1 MYITNSSL
9 SGFGLPYS
17 VLSSM
22 ESWRNTYTI
31 CFFVLTGSS
40 KDFILDPKTE
50 EKLTPSDNFS
60 PATISL
66 RTLKEDASEK
76 DDCKLNPSKQKEKP
90 VCLTTIAEADSS
102 ISINPCSSTGLFGDK
117 NLVNCENT
125 ANSKENI
132 VAVTSSKIADCTLS
146 CIPQSS
152 SLDTMQSVS
161 ILQSLEVQ
169 PPDSAGDFFNESDI
183 EDNQQNDVTCQGDET
198 DELVANE
205 KCDVENREEMY
216 DETRGT
222 AFGENPI
229 HDDDEANF
237 KRVNKENKQI
247 LGSIAFTETYE
258 KVRDVVPNSIP
269 AEIPDIENYCI
280 EGNSL
285 SSTVICDSA
294 IQEKPAGNYE
304 ERETH
309 DKRLSQPSDTIL
321 PPENVKT
328 SPEQSLDFEGL
339 VSLFDEPSYST
350 SQDAMHREETAQ
362 NSTRLDKAAEHLQ
375 QAHTLHKETNLG
387 QSLEA
392 EQQVET
398 VNNIL
403 SSSTPKGKK
412 TSPRQKG
419 RGLANLPDS
428 EDSDDSSD
436 LCERV
441 KQRQRRKTS
450 KVLLTE
456 SPTTSLTTKSKSKKR
471 TVDSMTS
478 FKTRDE
484 SNLEGSA
491 KKKFKTSEVPSPS
504 QFSSEKPNTA
514 RKQTP
519 RNSEAPS
526 KQKQTEDLV
535 ATDCDERSQS
545 HQSEMVNYSCTTDKS
560 IDSNEMIPA
569 SVSSSSSENS
579 KSAVIDPM
587 NVYADQT
594 HEEKKEVAS
603 KRKESLKL
611 HKIKERGIFV
621 EDYSTDLK
629 TAEGRSQD
637 ERQHFSVPQVKNAG
651 DQDDSTQGFTPSP
664 KLSFLSQNLKDST
677 GGQSLINELKTSH
690 LAESLPF
697 DPSQKASLSA
707 TEQRSQLYEEN
718 FVDQER
724 IITGQD
730 LTSYDEDTNFQ
741 VKTLI
746 TPQCTSG
753 INSLKGKETGDTK
766 NDAMVK
772 GEYSSQLA
780 ENRSKTCKPLSQE
793 GCTSSGTPTQ
803 CSLEADDF
811 TPCLFRNNSCETP
824 AKIVSQKRTKRV
836 ETPLQEG
843 IEEHNGGMNDA
854 EIEEIGVLDDSETSG
869 VTGLLSGSQK
879 GASLTTCSDGTQ
891 SFGTSQSISV
901 LHDLD
906 VPSQGQQEDTAR
918 RDDPSEP
925 AIHAEHSNKETE
937 SNKAWAEP
945 FPKKP
950 RSKQQPESQGME
962 LNLSNCHSKK
972 KTNGSELT
980 ESEII
985 PPTPPVK
992 TVTKHVFDVH
1002 AQSPLKLT
1010 SPKRNV
1016 QTNETSKATC
1026 HSKSLTVKRKRS
1038 IRSPRCSNS
1047 PKLQNNDDGTAMHVS
1062 SSFSRGSEVNVSVL
1076 ENHDHTSMN
1085 ADIKGLSQAMEFEV
1099 GTSAS
1104 SEQQQVNLSQ
1114 ETNTKTLVHG
1124 SKINA
1129 NKTPKRLRRLDNMQK
1144 QANYSESISP
1154 RVLDGPRL
1162 SQSEANSKVSNY
1174 DNVGREDLRDSP
1186 SAEVESVHSSP
1197 CSPVKRRLDNM
1208 GDSFDWSGTR
1218 TVQKRGGYSRVSPV
1232 ALNNCD
1238 NNVEHFQGKEV
1249 EDCYVDQLNSPNPSQ
1264 ARDETEDSSEDS
1276 LRRSEAKGEL
1286 ADPFVGNIRVR
1297 NPCNVVDREILL
1309 TDAEEEDSSGD
1320 ESLLKPAF
1328 LPKESRKSPESHIDN
1343 THDSDDEEEEVTAFS
1358 QELIPSENE
1367 DDDDDG
1373 GRWFELFLLQF
1384 KYEPVCFQ
1392 LGLVIY

>member
-1 MYITNSSL
+1 MYITNSIL
-9 SGFGLPYS
+9 SGFGLHYI
-17 VLSSM
+17 VLSRV
-22 ESWRNTYTI
+22 ESCSNTI

-50 EKLTPSDNFS
+50 EKLTPSDNSS
-60 PATISL
+60 PSTITLS
-66 RTLKEDASEK
+66 TLKEVAGEK
-76 DDCKLNPSKQKEKP
+76 DDCKLNPSMQKEKP

-125 ANSKENI
+125 AISKENI
-132 VAVTSSKIADCTLS
+132 VAVTSSKIADSTLL
-146 CIPQSS
+146 CIPQSP

-169 PPDSAGDFFNESDI
+169 PHDSAGDFFNESDV

-205 KCDVENREEMY
+205 KCDVESREEMY
-216 DETRGT
+216 DETRGN
-222 AFGENPI
+222 ACGENPI
-229 HDDDEANF
+229 HDVDEANF
-237 KRVNKENKQI
+237 KRRSEENKQI
-247 LGSIAFTETYE
+247 LGSIAYTETYE
-258 KVRDVVPNSIP
+258 KVRDVLPNSVPAKIP
-269 AEIPDIENYCI
+269 EIENHCI
-280 EGNSL
+280 EGNNL

-321 PPENVKT
+321 PTENVKAGA
-328 SPEQSLDFEGL
+328 EQSLDFEGL
-339 VSLFDEPSYST
+339 VSLFDEPSYSST
-350 SQDAMHREETAQ
+350 SQDAMHKKETAQ
-362 NSTRLDKAAEHLQ
+362 NSSTRLDKAAEQLQ
-375 QAHTLHKETNLG
+375 QAHTLDKETNLE

-392 EQQVET
+392 VEQVET
-398 VNNIL
+398 VNSIS
-403 SSSTPKGKK
+403 SSSTPEGEK
-412 TSPRQKG
+412 TSPHQKG
-419 RGLANLPDS
+419 RGLANLQDS

-441 KQRQRRKTS
+441 KQRQRRGTS
-450 KVLLTE
+450 KMLLTE
-456 SPTTSLTTKSKSKKR
+456 SPTTSLTTESKSKKR

-478 FKTRDE
+478 FKTRGE
-484 SNLEGSA
+484 SSLEGSA

-504 QFSSEKPNTA
+504 QLSSKKPNTG

-519 RNSEAPS
+519 RTSEVSS

-535 ATDCDERSQS
+535 ATDCNERSQS
-545 HQSEMVNYSCTTDKS
+545 HQSEMVNYSCSTDKS
-560 IDSNEMIPA
+560 IDSNEIIPA
-569 SVSSSSSENS
+569 SVSSSENS

-587 NVYADQT
+587 DVYADQT

-621 EDYSTDLK
+621 EDYSSDLK
-629 TAEGRSQD
+629 TAEVRSQE
-637 ERQHFSVPQVKNAG
+637 EREHSSAPQVKNAV
-651 DQDDSTQGFTPSP
+651 DHNESTQGFTPSP

-677 GGQSLINELKTSH
+677 SGQSLINELKTSH
-690 LAESLPF
+690 LAESLRF
-697 DPSQKASLSA
+697 DQSQKASFNV
-707 TEQRSQLYEEN
+707 TEQRSQLYEED

-724 IITGQD
+724 LVTGKD
-730 LTSYDEDTNFQ
+730 RTAYDEDTH
-741 VKTLI
+741 VPRKTLR
-746 TPQCTSG
+746 TPQCSSG

-766 NDAMVK
+766 NDTKEK

-780 ENRSKTCKPLSQE
+780 ENGSKTCKPLSQE
-793 GCTSSGTPTQ
+793 GCTLSGTPTQ

-811 TPCLFRNNSCETP
+811 TPCLFGNNSCETP

-836 ETPLQEG
+836 ESPLQEG
-843 IEEHNGGMNDA
+843 VEEHNGGMNDA
-854 EIEEIGVLDDSETSG
+854 EIEEIGVVNDSETLG

-879 GASLTTCSDGTQ
+879 GASLKTCSDGTQ

-906 VPSQGQQEDTAR
+906 VPSQGQQEGTDR
-918 RDDPSEP
+918 RDDRSEP
-925 AIHAEHSNKETE
+925 AFYAEHSNKETE
-937 SNKAWAEP
+937 SGKAWAEP
-945 FPKKP
+945 LPKKP
-950 RSKQQPESQGME
+950 RSKQQPDSQGME
-962 LNLSNCHSKK
+962 LNMSNCHGKK

-1016 QTNETSKATC
+1016 QMNETSKATC

-1038 IRSPRCSNS
+1038 IRSPRRSNS
-1047 PKLQNNDDGTAMHVS
+1047 PKLQENNDDGTAMHVS

-1076 ENHDHTSMN
+1076 ENHDRTSMN
-1085 ADIKGLSQAMEFEV
+1085 ADIKGSSQAMEFEV

-1104 SEQQQVNLSQ
+1104 SEQQRVNLSQ
-1114 ETNTKTLVHG
+1114 ETNTETLVHG

-1129 NKTPKRLRRLDNMQK
+1129 NKTPKRLRRLDNIQK
-1144 QANYSESISP
+1144 QGTYSKSISP

-1162 SQSEANSKVSNY
+1162 SQSEANSKVSKY

-1218 TVQKRGGYSRVSPV
+1218 TVQKRGGYSQDSPV
-1232 ALNNCD
+1232 ARNNC
-1238 NNVEHFQGKEV
+1238 NNNTEHFRGQEF
-1249 EDCYVDQLNSPNPSQ
+1249 EDCYVDQLSSPNASQ
-1264 ARDETEDSSEDS
+1264 GRDETEDSSEDF
-1276 LRRSEAKGEL
+1276 LRKSEAKGEL
-1286 ADPFVGNIRVR
+1286 SNPFAGNIRVG
-1297 NPCNVVDREILL
+1297 NSCSVVDEEISL

-1328 LPKESRKSPESHIDN
+1328 LPIESRKSPESQIDN
-1343 THDSDDEEEEVTAFS
+1343 THDSDDEEEEVTVFS

-1373 GRWFELFLLQF
+1373 GR
-1384 KYEPVCFQ
+1384 
-1392 LGLVIY
+1392 

>member
-9 SGFGLPYS
+9 SGFGLHCS
-17 VLSSM
+17 VLSSIQ
-22 ESWRNTYTI
+22 SWSNTI

-50 EKLTPSDNFS
+50 EKLTPSDNSS
-60 PATISL
+60 PSTTTLS
-66 RTLKEDASEK
+66 TLKEDAGEK
-76 DDCKLNPSKQKEKP
+76 DDCKLNPSMQKEKP
-90 VCLTTIAEADSS
+90 VCLITIAEADSS
-102 ISINPCSSTGLFGDK
+102 ISINPCSSTGLFGDQ

-125 ANSKENI
+125 ANSKENT
-132 VAVTSSKIADCTLS
+132 VAVTSSKIADSTLL
-146 CIPQSS
+146 CISQST

-169 PPDSAGDFFNESDI
+169 PHDSAGGFCNESDV
-183 EDNQQNDVTCQGDET
+183 EDNQQNDVTTYQGDET
-198 DELVANE
+198 DDLVANE

-216 DETRGT
+216 DETRGN
-222 AFGENPI
+222 ACGENPI
-229 HDDDEANF
+229 HDDHGANF
-237 KRVNKENKQI
+237 KRRNKENKQI
-247 LGSIAFTETYE
+247 LGSIAYTETYE
-258 KVRDVVPNSIP
+258 KVRDVLPNSIP
-269 AEIPDIENYCI
+269 AKIPEIENHCI
-280 EGNSL
+280 EGNNL

-294 IQEKPAGNYE
+294 IQENTAGNYE

-309 DKRLSQPSDTIL
+309 DKRLSQTSDTIL
-321 PPENVKT
+321 PHENVKT
-328 SPEQSLDFEGL
+328 SAEQSLDFEGL
-339 VSLFDEPSYST
+339 VSLFDEPSYSST
-350 SQDAMHREETAQ
+350 SQDAMHKEETAQ
-362 NSTRLDKAAEHLQ
+362 NSSTRLDKAAEQLQ
-375 QAHTLHKETNLG
+375 QAHALDKEKHLG

-392 EQQVET
+392 VQQVET
-398 VNNIL
+398 VNNIS

-419 RGLANLPDS
+419 RGLANLQDS
-428 EDSDDSSD
+428 EDSGDSSD

-441 KQRQRRKTS
+441 KQRQRRGTS
-450 KVLLTE
+450 KMLLTE
-456 SPTTSLTTKSKSKKR
+456 SPTTSLTTELKPKKR
-471 TVDSMTS
+471 TVDSMSS

-484 SNLEGSA
+484 SSLEGSG

-504 QFSSEKPNTA
+504 QLSSEKPNTA
-514 RKQTP
+514 RKKTP
-519 RNSEAPS
+519 RNSEVS
-526 KQKQTEDLV
+526 SNQKQTEDLV

-545 HQSEMVNYSCTTDKS
+545 YQSEMVNYSCSTDKS
-560 IDSNEMIPA
+560 IDSNELIPA
-569 SVSSSSSENS
+569 SVSSSENS

-587 NVYADQT
+587 DVYADQT

-621 EDYSTDLK
+621 KDYSSDLK

-637 ERQHFSVPQVKNAG
+637 ERQHSSAPQVKNAV
-651 DQDDSTQGFTPSP
+651 DHDESTQGFTPSP
-664 KLSFLSQNLKDST
+664 KLSFPSQKLKDST
-677 GGQSLINELKTSH
+677 SGQSLINELKTSH

-697 DPSQKASLSA
+697 DQSQKASFDV
-707 TEQRSQLYEEN
+707 TEQRSQLYEED

-724 IITGQD
+724 LITGQD
-730 LTSYDEDTNFQ
+730 HTAFDEDTHVQ
-741 VKTLI
+741 RKTLR
-746 TPQCTSG
+746 TPQCSSG

-766 NDAMVK
+766 NNTMEK
-772 GEYSSQLA
+772 GKYSSQLA

-803 CSLEADDF
+803 CSLETGDL
-811 TPCLFRNNSCETP
+811 TPCLFGNDSCETP
-824 AKIVSQKRTKRV
+824 VSQKRTKRV
-836 ETPLQEG
+836 ETLLQEV

-854 EIEEIGVLDDSETSG
+854 EIEEIGVLDDSETPG
-869 VTGLLSGSQK
+869 ATGLLSGSQK
-879 GASLTTCSDGTQ
+879 AASLQTGSDGTQ

-906 VPSQGQQEDTAR
+906 VPSQGQQEGTAR

-925 AIHAEHSNKETE
+925 AFHAEHSNKETE
-937 SNKAWAEP
+937 SDKAWAEP
-945 FPKKP
+945 LRP

-962 LNLSNCHSKK
+962 LNMSNCHGKK

-1016 QTNETSKATC
+1016 QMNETSKATC

-1047 PKLQNNDDGTAMHVS
+1047 PKLPENNDDGTAMHVS
-1062 SSFSRGSEVNVSVL
+1062 SSFSKGSEVNVSVL
-1076 ENHDHTSMN
+1076 ENHDRSSIS

-1104 SEQQQVNLSQ
+1104 SEQQRVNLSQ
-1114 ETNTKTLVHG
+1114 TNTETLVHG

-1129 NKTPKRLRRLDNMQK
+1129 NKTPKRLRRLDTIQK
-1144 QANYSESISP
+1144 QGTYSESISP

-1162 SQSEANSKVSNY
+1162 SQSEANRKVSKY

-1197 CSPVKRRLDNM
+1197 RSLVKRRLDHM
-1208 GDSFDWSGTR
+1208 SDSFDWSGTR
-1218 TVQKRGGYSRVSPV
+1218 TVQKRGGHSQYSPV

-1238 NNVEHFQGKEV
+1238 NNAEHLRGKEV
-1249 EDCYVDQLNSPNPSQ
+1249 KDCYVDQLNSPNASQ
-1264 ARDETEDSSEDS
+1264 ARDETEDSLEDF
-1276 LRRSEAKGEL
+1276 LTKSEAKGEL
-1286 ADPFVGNIRVR
+1286 ANPFVGNIRVR
-1297 NPCNVVDREILL
+1297 NSCCVVDEEISL

-1328 LPKESRKSPESHIDN
+1328 LPKESRKSPESQIDN
-1343 THDSDDEEEEVTAFS
+1343 THDSDDEDEEVTVFS

-1373 GRWFELFLLQF
+1373 GR
-1384 KYEPVCFQ
+1384 
-1392 LGLVIY
+1392 

>member
-1 MYITNSSL
+1 M
-9 SGFGLPYS
+9 
-17 VLSSM
+17 
-22 ESWRNTYTI
+22 
-31 CFFVLTGSS
+31 LTGSS

-50 EKLTPSDNFS
+50 EKLTPSDNSS
-60 PATISL
+60 PSTITLS
-66 RTLKEDASEK
+66 TLKEVAGEK
-76 DDCKLNPSKQKEKP
+76 DDGKLNPSMQKEKP

-102 ISINPCSSTGLFGDK
+102 ISDK

-132 VAVTSSKIADCTLS
+132 VAVTSSKIADSTLLCT
-146 CIPQSS
+146 PQSP

-161 ILQSLEVQ
+161 ILQSLEVH
-169 PPDSAGDFFNESDI
+169 PHDSAGGFCNESDV
-183 EDNQQNDVTCQGDET
+183 EDNQQNDVTTYQGDET

-216 DETRGT
+216 DETRGN
-222 AFGENPI
+222 ACVENPI

-237 KRVNKENKQI
+237 KRRNKDNKQI
-247 LGSIAFTETYE
+247 LGSIAYTETDQT
-258 KVRDVVPNSIP
+258 VRDVLPNSIP
-269 AEIPDIENYCI
+269 AKIPEIENHCI
-280 EGNSL
+280 EGNNVT
-285 SSTVICDSA
+285 STVICDSA

-309 DKRLSQPSDTIL
+309 DKRLPEPSDTIL
-321 PPENVKT
+321 PHENVKT
-328 SPEQSLDFEGL
+328 SAEQSLDFEGL
-339 VSLFDEPSYST
+339 VSLFDEPSYSST
-350 SQDAMHREETAQ
+350 SQDAMHKEETEQ
-362 NSTRLDKAAEHLQ
+362 NSTLLDKAAEQLQ
-375 QAHTLHKETNLG
+375 QAQTLDKETNMG

-392 EQQVET
+392 VQQVET
-398 VNNIL
+398 VNNIS
-403 SSSTPKGKK
+403 SSSTPKGEK
-412 TSPRQKG
+412 TSPRKKG
-419 RGLANLPDS
+419 RGLSNLQDG

-441 KQRQRRKTS
+441 KQRQRRGTS
-450 KVLLTE
+450 KMLLTE
-456 SPTTSLTTKSKSKKR
+456 SPTTSLPTESKSKKR

-484 SNLEGSA
+484 SSLEGSA

-504 QFSSEKPNTA
+504 QLSSEKPNTA

-519 RNSEAPS
+519 RNSEVSS

-535 ATDCDERSQS
+535 TTDCDERSQS
-545 HQSEMVNYSCTTDKS
+545 HQSEMVNYSCSTDKS

-569 SVSSSSSENS
+569 SVSSSENS

-587 NVYADQT
+587 DVYVDQT

-621 EDYSTDLK
+621 EDYSSDLK

-637 ERQHFSVPQVKNAG
+637 ERQHSSVPLVKNAV
-651 DQDDSTQGFTPSP
+651 DHDESTHGFTPSP
-664 KLSFLSQNLKDST
+664 KLSFLSQKLKDST
-677 GGQSLINELKTSH
+677 SGQSLINELKTSH
-690 LAESLPF
+690 LPESPPF
-697 DPSQKASLSA
+697 DPTRKASFNA
-707 TEQRSQLYEEN
+707 TGQRSQLHEED

-724 IITGQD
+724 LITGQD
-730 LTSYDEDTNFQ
+730 LTSYDGDTSVQ
-741 VKTLI
+741 GKTLI

-753 INSLKGKETGDTK
+753 ITSFKGKETGDTE
-766 NDAMVK
+766 NDTMEK
-772 GEYSSQLA
+772 DKYSSQLA

-811 TPCLFRNNSCETP
+811 TPCLFGNNSCETP

-854 EIEEIGVLDDSETSG
+854 EIEEIGVLDDNETLG

-879 GASLTTCSDGTQ
+879 GASLKTCSNGTQ

-906 VPSQGQQEDTAR
+906 VPSQGQQEGTTR

-925 AIHAEHSNKETE
+925 AFRAEHSNKETE
-937 SNKAWAEP
+937 SDKASAEP
-945 FPKKP
+945 LPKKP
-950 RSKQQPESQGME
+950 RSKQQPDSQGME
-962 LNLSNCHSKK
+962 LNMSNCHSKK
-972 KTNGSELT
+972 ITNGPELT

-1016 QTNETSKATC
+1016 QMNETSKATC

-1047 PKLQNNDDGTAMHVS
+1047 PKLQENNDDGAAMHVS
-1062 SSFSRGSEVNVSVL
+1062 SSFSKGSKVNVSVL
-1076 ENHDHTSMN
+1076 ENHDRSSMN
-1085 ADIKGLSQAMEFEV
+1085 ADIKGLSQAMEIEV

-1104 SEQQQVNLSQ
+1104 SEQQRVYLSQ
-1114 ETNTKTLVHG
+1114 ETNTETLVHG

-1129 NKTPKRLRRLDNMQK
+1129 HKTPKRLRRLDNIQK
-1144 QANYSESISP
+1144 QETYCESISP
-1154 RVLDGPRL
+1154 RVSEGPRL
-1162 SQSEANSKVSNY
+1162 SQSEANSKVSKH

-1186 SAEVESVHSSP
+1186 SAQVESVHSSP

-1218 TVQKRGGYSRVSPV
+1218 TVQKRGGYSQDSPV
-1232 ALNNCD
+1232 APNNCD
-1238 NNVEHFQGKEV
+1238 NNSEHFLGKEV
-1249 EDCYVDQLNSPNPSQ
+1249 EDCYVDKLNSPNASQ
-1264 ARDETEDSSEDS
+1264 ARDETEDSSEDF
-1276 LRRSEAKGEL
+1276 LRKSEAKGEL
-1286 ADPFVGNIRVR
+1286 SDPFVGNIRVR
-1297 NPCNVVDREILL
+1297 NSCSVVDEEISL

-1328 LPKESRKSPESHIDN
+1328 LPKESRKSPESVIDN
-1343 THDSDDEEEEVTAFS
+1343 THDSDDEEEEVTVFS

-1373 GRWFELFLLQF
+1373 GR
-1384 KYEPVCFQ
+1384 
-1392 LGLVIY
+1392 

>member
-1 MYITNSSL
+1 MYITSSSL
-9 SGFGLPYS
+9 AGFGLHYS
-17 VLSSM
+17 VLSGI
-22 ESWRNTYTI
+22 ESWSNTI

-50 EKLTPSDNFS
+50 EKLTPSDNSS
-60 PATISL
+60 PSTITLS
-66 RTLKEDASEK
+66 TLKEVAGQK
-76 DDCKLNPSKQKEKP
+76 DDCKLNPSMQKEKP

-125 ANSKENI
+125 ENPKENV
-132 VAVTSSKIADCTLS
+132 VADTSSKIADSTLL
-146 CIPQSS
+146 CIPQST

-161 ILQSLEVQ
+161 ILQSLEDQ
-169 PPDSAGDFFNESDI
+169 PHDSAGGFCNESVV
-183 EDNQQNDVTCQGDET
+183 ENNQQNDVTTYQGDET
-198 DELVANE
+198 DELLANE

-216 DETRGT
+216 DETRGK
-222 AFGENPI
+222 ACGENPI
-229 HDDDEANF
+229 HDVDEANF
-237 KRVNKENKQI
+237 KRRSEENKQI
-247 LGSIAFTETYE
+247 LGSIAYTETYE
-258 KVRDVVPNSIP
+258 KVRDVLPNSIP
-269 AEIPDIENYCI
+269 AKMPEIENHCI
-280 EGNSL
+280 EGNNL
-285 SSTVICDSA
+285 SSTVICGSA

-309 DKRLSQPSDTIL
+309 DRRLSQPSDTIL
-321 PPENVKT
+321 PTENVKT
-328 SPEQSLDFEGL
+328 SAEQSLDFEGL
-339 VSLFDEPSYST
+339 VSLFGEPSYST
-350 SQDAMHREETAQ
+350 SQDAMHKEETAQ
-362 NSTRLDKAAEHLQ
+362 NSTRLDKAAEQWQHAQ
-375 QAHTLHKETNLG
+375 TLDKETNLG

-392 EQQVET
+392 VQQVQT
-398 VNNIL
+398 VNNI
-403 SSSTPKGKK
+403 SSCSKPKGKK

-419 RGLANLPDS
+419 RGLANLQDS

-441 KQRQRRKTS
+441 KQRQRRGTS
-450 KVLLTE
+450 KMLLTE
-456 SPTTSLTTKSKSKKR
+456 SPTTSLTTESKSKKR

-478 FKTRDE
+478 FKTRGE
-484 SNLEGSA
+484 SSLEGSA

-504 QFSSEKPNTA
+504 QLSSEKPNTA

-519 RNSEAPS
+519 RTSEVSS

-535 ATDCDERSQS
+535 ATDCNERSQS
-545 HQSEMVNYSCTTDKS
+545 HQSEMVNYSCSTDKS
-560 IDSNEMIPA
+560 IDSNEIIPA
-569 SVSSSSSENS
+569 SVSSSENS

-587 NVYADQT
+587 DVYADQT

-603 KRKESLKL
+603 QRKESLKL

-621 EDYSTDLK
+621 EDYSSDLK
-629 TAEGRSQD
+629 TAEVRSQE
-637 ERQHFSVPQVKNAG
+637 ERQHSTAPQVKNAV
-651 DQDDSTQGFTPSP
+651 DHDESTQGFTPSP

-677 GGQSLINELKTSH
+677 SGQSLINELKTSH
-690 LAESLPF
+690 LAESLPC
-697 DPSQKASLSA
+697 DQSQKASFNV
-707 TEQRSQLYEEN
+707 TEQRSQLYEED

-724 IITGQD
+724 LGTGKD
-730 LTSYDEDTNFQ
+730 RTAYDEDTH
-741 VKTLI
+741 VPRKTLR
-746 TPQCTSG
+746 TPQCSSG

-766 NDAMVK
+766 NDTKEK

-793 GCTSSGTPTQ
+793 GCTLSGTPTQ

-811 TPCLFRNNSCETP
+811 TPCLFGNNSCETP
-824 AKIVSQKRTKRV
+824 AKIVSQRRTKRV
-836 ETPLQEG
+836 ESPLQEG

-854 EIEEIGVLDDSETSG
+854 EIEEIGVVDDSETLG

-879 GASLTTCSDGTQ
+879 GASLKTCSDGTQ

-906 VPSQGQQEDTAR
+906 VPSQGQQEGTDR
-918 RDDPSEP
+918 RDDRSEP
-925 AIHAEHSNKETE
+925 AFHAEHSNKETE
-937 SNKAWAEP
+937 SDKAWAEP
-945 FPKKP
+945 LPKKP
-950 RSKQQPESQGME
+950 RSKQQPDSQGME
-962 LNLSNCHSKK
+962 LNMSNCHGKK

-1016 QTNETSKATC
+1016 QMNETSKATC

-1047 PKLQNNDDGTAMHVS
+1047 PKLQENTDDGTAMHVS

-1076 ENHDHTSMN
+1076 ENHDRTSMN
-1085 ADIKGLSQAMEFEV
+1085 ADIKGSSQAMEFEV

-1104 SEQQQVNLSQ
+1104 SEQQLVNLSQ
-1114 ETNTKTLVHG
+1114 ETNTETLVHG

-1129 NKTPKRLRRLDNMQK
+1129 NKEAKRLRRLDNIQK
-1144 QANYSESISP
+1144 QGTYCESISP

-1162 SQSEANSKVSNY
+1162 SQSEANSKVSKY
-1174 DNVGREDLRDSP
+1174 DNVGREDLRDGP
-1186 SAEVESVHSSP
+1186 SAEVESIHSSP
-1197 CSPVKRRLDNM
+1197 CSPVKRRLANI

-1218 TVQKRGGYSRVSPV
+1218 TVQKRDGYSQDSPV
-1232 ALNNCD
+1232 ALNNC
-1238 NNVEHFQGKEV
+1238 NNNAEHFRGQEF
-1249 EDCYVDQLNSPNPSQ
+1249 EDCYVDQLSSPNASQ
-1264 ARDETEDSSEDS
+1264 ARDETEDSSEDF
-1276 LRRSEAKGEL
+1276 LRKSEAKGEL
-1286 ADPFVGNIRVR
+1286 SNPFVGNIRVR
-1297 NPCNVVDREILL
+1297 NSCSVVDEEISL

-1328 LPKESRKSPESHIDN
+1328 LPKESRKSPESQIDN
-1343 THDSDDEEEEVTAFS
+1343 THDSDDEEEEVTVFS

-1373 GRWFELFLLQF
+1373 GR
-1384 KYEPVCFQ
+1384 
-1392 LGLVIY
+1392 

>member
-9 SGFGLPYS
+9 LGFGLHYI
-17 VLSSM
+17 VLSSV
-22 ESWRNTYTI
+22 ESCSNTI

-50 EKLTPSDNFS
+50 EKLTPSDNSS
-60 PATISL
+60 PSTITLS
-66 RTLKEDASEK
+66 TLKEDAGEK
-76 DDCKLNPSKQKEKP
+76 DDCKLNPSMQREKP

-125 ANSKENI
+125 AISKEDI
-132 VAVTSSKIADCTLS
+132 VAVTNSKIADSTLL
-146 CIPQSS
+146 CIPQST

-169 PPDSAGDFFNESDI
+169 PRDSAGGFCNESDV
-183 EDNQQNDVTCQGDET
+183 EDNQQNDVSTYQGDET

-216 DETRGT
+216 DETRGN
-222 AFGENPI
+222 ACGENPV
-229 HDDDEANF
+229 HDDDEAKF
-237 KRVNKENKQI
+237 KRWNKENKQI
-247 LGSIAFTETYE
+247 LGSIAYTETDE
-258 KVRDVVPNSIP
+258 TVCDVLPNSIP
-269 AEIPDIENYCI
+269 AKIPEIENHCI
-280 EGNSL
+280 EGNNL
-285 SSTVICDSA
+285 TSTVICDSA

-309 DKRLSQPSDTIL
+309 DKGLLERSDTIL
-321 PPENVKT
+321 PHENVKT
-328 SPEQSLDFEGL
+328 SAEQSLDFEGL
-339 VSLFDEPSYST
+339 VSLFDEPSYSST
-350 SQDAMHREETAQ
+350 SQDAMHKEEIEQ
-362 NSTRLDKAAEHLQ
+362 NSTRLDKAAEQLQ
-375 QAHTLHKETNLG
+375 QAQTLDKETNMG

-392 EQQVET
+392 VQQVET
-398 VNNIL
+398 VNNIS
-403 SSSTPKGKK
+403 SSSTPKGEK
-412 TSPRQKG
+412 TSPRKKG
-419 RGLANLPDS
+419 RGLANLQDG

-441 KQRQRRKTS
+441 KQRQRRGTS
-450 KVLLTE
+450 KMLLTE
-456 SPTTSLTTKSKSKKR
+456 SPTTSLTTESKSKKR
-471 TVDSMTS
+471 TVDSITS

-484 SNLEGSA
+484 FSLEGSA
-491 KKKFKTSEVPSPS
+491 KKKFKTSEVPSLS
-504 QFSSEKPNTA
+504 QLSSEKPTTA

-519 RNSEAPS
+519 RNSEVSS

-535 ATDCDERSQS
+535 TTDCDERSQS
-545 HQSEMVNYSCTTDKS
+545 HQSEMVNYSCSTDKS

-569 SVSSSSSENS
+569 SVSSSENS
-579 KSAVIDPM
+579 KSAVIEPM
-587 NVYADQT
+587 DVYADQT

-621 EDYSTDLK
+621 EDYSSDLK
-629 TAEGRSQD
+629 TAEGRSQE
-637 ERQHFSVPQVKNAG
+637 ERQHSSAPQVKNAV
-651 DQDDSTQGFTPSP
+651 DHDDSTQGFTPSP

-677 GGQSLINELKTSH
+677 CGQSLINELKTSH
-690 LAESLPF
+690 LAESFPF
-697 DPSQKASLSA
+697 DPSQKASFNV
-707 TEQRSQLYEEN
+707 TEQRSQLYEED

-724 IITGQD
+724 LITGQD
-730 LTSYDEDTNFQ
+730 HAAYDEDTHVQ
-741 VKTLI
+741 RKTLR
-746 TPQCTSG
+746 TPQCSSG

-766 NDAMVK
+766 NNTMEK

-811 TPCLFRNNSCETP
+811 TPCLFGNNSCETP

-836 ETPLQEG
+836 ETSLQEG
-843 IEEHNGGMNDA
+843 IEEHNGEMKEA
-854 EIEEIGVLDDSETSG
+854 EIEEIGVLDYSETPG

-879 GASLTTCSDGTQ
+879 AASLQTGSDGTQ

-906 VPSQGQQEDTAR
+906 APSQGQKEGTDR

-925 AIHAEHSNKETE
+925 AFHAEHSNTETE
-937 SNKAWAEP
+937 MDKSWAEP
-945 FPKKP
+945 HPKKP
-950 RSKQQPESQGME
+950 RSKQQPESQGVEM
-962 LNLSNCHSKK
+962 NMSNCHGKK

-1016 QTNETSKATC
+1016 QMNESSTATC

-1047 PKLQNNDDGTAMHVS
+1047 PKLQENNDDGTAMHVS

-1076 ENHDHTSMN
+1076 ENNDRSSMN
-1085 ADIKGLSQAMEFEV
+1085 VDIKGLSQGMEFEV

-1104 SEQQQVNLSQ
+1104 SEQQRVNLSQ
-1114 ETNTKTLVHG
+1114 ETNTETLVHG

-1129 NKTPKRLRRLDNMQK
+1129 NKTPKRLRRLDNIQK
-1144 QANYSESISP
+1144 QGTYSESISH

-1162 SQSEANSKVSNY
+1162 SQSEANSKASKY

-1197 CSPVKRRLDNM
+1197 CSPVKRRLDNI

-1218 TVQKRGGYSRVSPV
+1218 TVQKRDGYSQDSPV

-1238 NNVEHFQGKEV
+1238 NSAELFRGKEV
-1249 EDCYVDQLNSPNPSQ
+1249 EDCYVDQLNSPNASQ
-1264 ARDETEDSSEDS
+1264 ARDETEDSSEDF
-1276 LRRSEAKGEL
+1276 LRKSEAKGEL
-1286 ADPFVGNIRVR
+1286 SNPFVGNIRVR
-1297 NPCNVVDREILL
+1297 NSCSVVDDEISL

-1328 LPKESRKSPESHIDN
+1328 LPKESRKSPESQIDN
-1343 THDSDDEEEEVTAFS
+1343 THDSDDEEEEVTIFS

-1373 GRWFELFLLQF
+1373 GR
-1384 KYEPVCFQ
+1384 
-1392 LGLVIY
+1392 